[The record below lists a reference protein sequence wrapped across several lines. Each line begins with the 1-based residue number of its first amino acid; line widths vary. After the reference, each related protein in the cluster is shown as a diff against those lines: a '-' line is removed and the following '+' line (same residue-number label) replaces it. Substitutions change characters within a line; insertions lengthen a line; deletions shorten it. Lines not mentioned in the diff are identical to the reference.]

1 MIDYTRIVLPIYF
14 VLYIF
19 LLVIAR
25 TIIVRKKIGK
35 SPIALKNADDANG
48 LIALY
53 LKTSIILL
61 GIYVMLSSLIES
73 TTAFLLPIHILESG
87 IIKIAG
93 MVLLAISLMW
103 TYMAQTNMRD
113 SWRIGIDE
121 EQKTALVTDGV
132 FRFSRNPIYLGMIT
146 TIAGLFLATPNAFT
160 LLLAITTWLLIQIQ
174 IRLEETFLLNEH
186 GDQYLIYKNQVRRFI

>member
-25 TIIVRKKIGK
+25 AIIVRKKIGK
-35 SPIALKNADDANG
+35 SPIALKKADDANG

-61 GIYVMLSSLIES
+61 GTYVMLSSLIES
-73 TTAFLLPIHILESG
+73 TTAFLLPIHVLESG

-93 MVLLAISLMW
+93 MALLAISLMW
-103 TYMAQTNMRD
+103 TYMAQANMRD

-132 FRFSRNPIYLGMIT
+132 FRFSRNPIYLGVIT
-146 TIAGLFLATPNAFT
+146 TIAGLFLVTPNAFT